1 MSLYLYLNRLLY
13 ISWKLKMKSSY
24 SIQENNYL
32 QNKMVERTYHEVLS
46 TVVNELLH
54 PPFGDL
60 HSARAS
66 PQTAS
71 LGSAHVQ
78 ET

>member
-1 MSLYLYLNRLLY
+1 
-13 ISWKLKMKSSY
+13 
-24 SIQENNYL
+24 
-32 QNKMVERTYHEVLS
+32 MVERTYHEVLS
-46 TVVNELLH
+46 TIVNELLH

-60 HSARAS
+60 HSARVS

-71 LGSAHVQ
+71 LGLAHVQ